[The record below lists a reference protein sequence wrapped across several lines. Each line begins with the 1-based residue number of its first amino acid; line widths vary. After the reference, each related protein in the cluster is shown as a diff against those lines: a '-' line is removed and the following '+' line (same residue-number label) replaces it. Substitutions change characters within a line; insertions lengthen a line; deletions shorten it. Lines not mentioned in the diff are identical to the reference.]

1 MGRQEKYKHKKFSL
15 PFGLLSPAL
24 CTLCLHFIHRK
35 TSPLTVGSQKKQG
48 EIGIYMIYVK
58 CSLGLSFDCSR

>member
-48 EIGIYMIYVK
+48 NSRK
-58 CSLGLSFDCSR
+58 TSASASLAILKPLTV

>member
-24 CTLCLHFIHRK
+24 CTLCLHFI
-35 TSPLTVGSQKKQG
+35 LVACD
-48 EIGIYMIYVK
+48 IYFHIFKNV
-58 CSLGLSFDCSR
+58 L